1 MRKLAPFALAT
12 IIFVSILCVM
22 HSEVYAQGPNEWWI
36 NGSVTNETGVA
47 FPDVNVTAVN
57 TTSAGS
63 YHTLVNATGDYNI
76 SLPVGTYNITASY
89 TNHTANISYGYVQIG
104 PGSLNV
110 FDFKMIEILGSLSG
124 HVTNSTVPIK
134 GAKVVLTGERNYSA
148 TTTSPLGGYTIDGV
162 EPGTYVAHAEK
173 NGYWTAYHDQPVVII
188 RGKTT
193 DLDFTLLEQ
202 PATLFGNVTSGVDAV
217 RDVKVMITSSEY
229 TASTSTDAN
238 GIYAFSNVP
247 VGTYTVT
254 FQKDEYE
261 ERTVQVSL
269 SPFEKKRYDLNLERK
284 PVSGDTGFIP
294 GFDLSHS
301 LMIVG
306 LCLAIVI
313 LSIATYIRYR
323 VGKKPGLLAI
333 EREEEEAKPK
343 EELVEEKK

>member
-12 IIFVSILCVM
+12 VIFVSVLCVA
-22 HSEVYAQGPNEWWI
+22 HSEVSAQGPGEWWI

-89 TNHTANISYGYVQIG
+89 TNYTANISYSYVQIG

-124 HVTNSTVPIK
+124 HVTNGTVPIQ
-134 GAKVVLTGERNYSA
+134 GAKVVLTGARNYSA

-173 NGYWTAYHDQPVVII
+173 NGYWTAYHDQAVVII

-202 PATLFGNVTSGVDAV
+202 PTTLFGKVTSGGEAI
-217 RDVKVMITSSEY
+217 RDVKVMISSSGY
-229 TASTSTDAN
+229 SALTFTDAN
-238 GIYAFSNVP
+238 GNYTFSNVP
-247 VGTYTVT
+247 IGTYTVT
-254 FQKDEYE
+254 FQKDGYE
-261 ERTVQVSL
+261 ERTVQTSL
-269 SPFEKKRYDLNLERK
+269 SPFETKKYDLNLERK
-284 PVSGDTGFIP
+284 PVSGGTGFIP
-294 GFDLSHS
+294 GFDLPHS

-306 LCLAIVI
+306 LCLAIAI
-313 LSIATYIRYR
+313 LSIAIYIRYR
-323 VGKKPGLLAI
+323 VGKKPELLVI
-333 EREEEEAKPK
+333 EREEEEEKPK
-343 EELVEEKK
+343 EETVEKKK